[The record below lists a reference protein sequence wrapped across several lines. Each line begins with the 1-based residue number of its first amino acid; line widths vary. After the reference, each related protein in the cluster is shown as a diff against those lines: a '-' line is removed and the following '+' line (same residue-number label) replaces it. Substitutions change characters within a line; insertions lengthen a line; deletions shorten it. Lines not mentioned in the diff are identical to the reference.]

1 MYRRSKLKELIDGM
15 FHVKSSIH
23 DISYSLFFIFVFL
36 IFFGILMLMSASS
49 VYSYQK
55 FGSTYYMFW
64 HQILY
69 GFLPGLFAFYFC
81 LKFDFHNWKK
91 FAFFMLVISILLL
104 IVVFIPGI
112 GASYGK
118 ARSWINIFGFS
129 IQPSEIVK
137 LTFLLYLASWLDSKG
152 DKKIRDL
159 QTGLLPF
166 AVIISIVAIL
176 MLLQPDLGTLSIII
190 AISLISFFVGGADVK
205 HMLWM
210 MVSASGLLF
219 LAVKLA
225 PYRAARL
232 MVFLDPGK
240 DPQGIGYHL
249 NQALIATGSGGLFG
263 VGLGHSRQKYG
274 YLPEVAGDSI
284 FGIIGEEL
292 GFFISMLY
300 IVAIFVF
307 VYQGFKIARQSKSY
321 FGRILATGIV
331 SWLGFQS
338 FINIASMIGLLPM
351 TGVPLPF
358 VSYGGTAMM
367 INMAAVGILLNIS
380 KHTSN

>member
-1 MYRRSKLKELIDGM
+1 MHRKSKLKKLIDDV
-15 FHVKSSIH
+15 FHVKGNLN
-23 DISYSLFFIFVFL
+23 DINYLLFFIFVFL

-81 LKFDFHNWKK
+81 LKFDFRNWKK
-91 FAFFMLVISILLL
+91 FAFLMLIISIVLLV
-104 IVVFIPGI
+104 VVFIPGI
-112 GASYGK
+112 EANYGK
-118 ARSWINIFGFS
+118 ARSWINVFGIS
-129 IQPSEIVK
+129 VQPSEIVK
-137 LTFLLYLASWLDSKG
+137 LTFLIYLASWLDSKG

-159 QTGLLPF
+159 NTGLLPF
-166 AVIISIVAIL
+166 VVIVSIVAIL

-210 MVSASGLLF
+210 LTSASGLLF
-219 LAVKLA
+219 LAIKFA

-232 MVFLDPGK
+232 MVFLDPSK

-249 NQALIATGSGGLFG
+249 NQSLIAVGSGGIFG
-263 VGLGHSRQKYG
+263 VGLGYSRQKYG

-292 GFFISMLY
+292 GFLICIIYVF
-300 IVAIFVF
+300 VIFAF
-307 VYQGFKIARQSKSY
+307 VYQGFKVAKQSKSY

-338 FINIASMIGLLPM
+338 FINISSMIGLLPM

-358 VSYGGTAMM
+358 VSYGGTAMIM
-367 INMAAVGILLNIS
+367 NMASVGILLNIS
-380 KHTSN
+380 KNTNS